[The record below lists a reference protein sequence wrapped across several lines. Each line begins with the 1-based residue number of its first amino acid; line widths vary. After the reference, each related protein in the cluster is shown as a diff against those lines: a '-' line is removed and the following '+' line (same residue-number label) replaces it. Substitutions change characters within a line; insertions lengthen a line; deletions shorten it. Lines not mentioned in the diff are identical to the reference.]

1 MIFTAPRELGMKR
14 GLVDP
19 PLGVAKSTGTDDG
32 FHSAAAAC
40 GQSVVAVAHQMIA
53 SGKLRARHPPSDS
66 EDDMPSADMLARR
79 RGSRSLPSSPQTS
92 PKLLKK
98 NPYFANGLLGN

>member
-1 MIFTAPRELGMKR
+1 MKR
-14 GLVDP
+14 GLMDP

-53 SGKLRARHPPSDS
+53 SGKLRALHPPSDS
-66 EDDMPSADMLARR
+66 EDDGGPSAEMLARR

-92 PKLLKK
+92 PKLFKK
-98 NPYFANGLLGN
+98 NPYFANGLLGK